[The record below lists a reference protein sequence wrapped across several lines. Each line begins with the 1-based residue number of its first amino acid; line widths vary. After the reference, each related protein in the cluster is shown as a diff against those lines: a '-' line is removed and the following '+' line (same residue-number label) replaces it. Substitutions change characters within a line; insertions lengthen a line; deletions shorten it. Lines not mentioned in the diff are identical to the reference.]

1 MSNIIELKSTYDKV
15 SGQEYYIYP
24 CKNPETY
31 AYPEFIRAT
40 DANGQMILSEK
51 DLNEASQGKIF
62 LPADEPIVVKHG
74 TTFNLDNAID
84 AAKWEAIKH
93 SKMIAPDRFAKNAKG
108 EYIID
113 GQRANVTSTG
123 MVAGSYGIAD
133 LYVEHPGALAQSRNA
148 FRRLVAQAT
157 TFVMEDSLQG
167 RVTKCKLLEKDM
179 SRANANDVEDYL
191 MTLAE
196 KTPQRIINIYTGG
209 DTVNRLL
216 VIEALEKHIVI
227 KRDSLLIY
235 ADNVVLGA
243 SLDAAVE
250 YLSSPAGAKVKDLIM
265 RETYPDMFKKEEK
278 KAEKK

>member
-1 MSNIIELKSTYDKV
+1 MSNIIEIKSTYDKV

-24 CKNPETY
+24 CKDPETH
-31 AYPEFIRAT
+31 AYPEFIRPT

-51 DLNEASQGKIF
+51 DLNERSKGKVF

-113 GQRANVTSTG
+113 GQRANVTATG

-133 LYVEHPGALAQSRNA
+133 LYVDHPGALAQARNA

-157 TFVMEDSLQG
+157 NYVLEDSLQG

-179 SRANANDVEDYL
+179 SRANSNDVEDYL

-196 KTPQRIINIYTGG
+196 KVPQKIINIYTGG
-209 DTVNRLL
+209 DTANRLL
-216 VIEALEKHIVI
+216 IIEALEKHVII
-227 KRDSLLIY
+227 KR
-235 ADNVVLGA
+235 AFT
-243 SLDAAVE
+243 
-250 YLSSPAGAKVKDLIM
+250 K
-265 RETYPDMFKKEEK
+265 
-278 KAEKK
+278 

>member
-1 MSNIIELKSTYDKV
+1 
-15 SGQEYYIYP
+15 
-24 CKNPETY
+24 
-31 AYPEFIRAT
+31 
-40 DANGQMILSEK
+40 MILSEK
-51 DLNEASQGKIF
+51 DLNERSHGKVF

-74 TTFNLDNAID
+74 TSFNLDNAID

-113 GQRANVTSTG
+113 GQRANVTATG

-133 LYVEHPGALAQSRNA
+133 LYVDHPGALAQARNT

-157 TFVMEDSLQG
+157 NYVLEDSLQG

-179 SRANANDVEDYL
+179 SRANPNDVEDYL

-196 KTPQRIINIYTGG
+196 KVPQRIISIYTGG
-209 DTVNRLL
+209 DTANRLL
-216 VIEALEKHIVI
+216 IIEALEKHVII

-235 ADNVVLGA
+235 ADSVVLGA
-243 SLDAAVE
+243 SVDAAVE
-250 YLSSPAGAKVKDLIM
+250 YLTSPAGARVKDLIM
-265 RETYPDMFKKEEK
+265 RETYPEMFKQDDK
-278 KAEKK
+278 KAKK

>member
-1 MSNIIELKSTYDKV
+1 MNNVIEIKSTYDKV

-24 CKNPETY
+24 CKDPETH
-31 AYPEFIRAT
+31 AYPEFIRPT

-51 DLNEASQGKIF
+51 DLNERTKGKVF

-113 GQRANVTSTG
+113 GQRANVTATG

-133 LYVEHPGALAQSRNA
+133 LYVDHPGALAQARNS

-157 TFVMEDSLQG
+157 NYVLEDSLQG

-179 SRANANDVEDYL
+179 SRANPNDVEDYL

-196 KTPQRIINIYTGG
+196 KVPQKIINIYTGG
-209 DTVNRLL
+209 DTANRLL
-216 VIEALEKHIVI
+216 IIEALEKHVII

-235 ADNVVLGA
+235 ADSVVLGA
-243 SLDAAVE
+243 SVDAAVE
-250 YLSSPAGAKVKDLIM
+250 YLTSPAGARVKDLIM
-265 RETYPDMFKKEEK
+265 RETYPEMFKQDEK
-278 KAEKK
+278 KVKK